1 MPRYMYSVL
10 LGSDL
15 IDRMDL
21 MDRTGLMG
29 LAAVTFRVWGRKLAK
44 YRESESVTDLLCFRV
59 T

>member
-15 IDRMDL
+15 ID
-21 MDRTGLMG
+21 LMG